1 MSRFYVDLPITL
13 GANLELP
20 DNVVRHMNVLRL
32 HIGDS
37 VALFN
42 GDGCDYTANISELSK
57 RHAKVNIEKSEKLDN
72 ESHLK
77 ITLMPSL
84 IASDKFDL
92 IVQKA
97 VELGVNEIVPVI
109 SQYTQRLSND
119 KISSRMEHWRKVIIA
134 ACEQSARATIP
145 NLSEP
150 TLFSDAL
157 LMVSAERKYVLS
169 PHHERQQT
177 LVGSAISSVAVLIGP
192 EGGFSL
198 KEVEEAQDNGFLT
211 LQLSTRILRAETAA
225 ICAVSLLQ
233 SYFGDFGLIKNNFN
247 LLET

>member
-1 MSRFYVDLPITL
+1 MPRFYVDLPITL
-13 GANLELP
+13 DANFELP

-32 HIGDS
+32 RIGDS
-37 VALFN
+37 VVLFN
-42 GDGCDYTANISELSK
+42 GDDCDYNANISELTK
-57 RHAKVNIEKSEKLDN
+57 RHAKVNISKCEKLDN

-77 ITLMPSL
+77 IILMPSL

-92 IVQKA
+92 VIQKA
-97 VELGVNEIVPVI
+97 VELGVNEIIPVI

-119 KISSRMEHWRKVIIA
+119 KINSRMEHWRKIIIA

-145 NLSEP
+145 HLSEP
-150 TLFSDAL
+150 TLFSDVL
-157 LMVSAERKYVLS
+157 LAVNAERKYILS

-198 KEVEEAQDNGFLT
+198 TEVEEAQDNGFLT

>member
-13 GANLELP
+13 DTSLELP

-37 VALFN
+37 VVLFN

-119 KISSRMEHWRKVIIA
+119 KINSRMEHWRKIIIA

-145 NLSEP
+145 HLSEP
-150 TLFSDAL
+150 TLFSDVL
-157 LMVSAERKYVLS
+157 LAVSAERKYILS
-169 PHHERQQT
+169 PHHERQQVLAEST
-177 LVGSAISSVAVLIGP
+177 ISSAAVLIGP
-192 EGGFSL
+192 EGGFNL
-198 KEVEEAQDNGFLT
+198 AEVERAGEYGFTT
-211 LQLSTRILRAETAA
+211 LQLGPRILRAETAA

-233 SYFGDFGLIKNNFN
+233 SHFGDIGIIQN
-247 LLET
+247 